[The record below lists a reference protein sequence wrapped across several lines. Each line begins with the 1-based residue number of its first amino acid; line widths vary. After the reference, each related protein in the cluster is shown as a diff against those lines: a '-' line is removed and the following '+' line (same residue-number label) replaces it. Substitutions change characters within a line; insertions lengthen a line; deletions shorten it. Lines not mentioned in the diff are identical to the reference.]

1 MYMCIMGLQW
11 KIHLGG
17 SISVTVVDR
26 NPAAVSNIKKNCALN
41 SVTAATKPS
50 SCHGERNEDEVEEVR
65 MTTRDESRHPVETS
79 IERRKEVDG
88 ENFVR
93 TEVLCGAS
101 DRDADTKS
109 NINGDLNDSLRSSQ
123 KEKSGLATDAVPT
136 AAAKKLEIIC
146 GDANLVMRQRYF
158 DFIHLD
164 PYGCATPFLDS
175 AFSNISSGGVLSI
188 TSTDTAA
195 LYGQCP
201 QVTRRHYGGQV
212 AKCEYLKELSAR
224 LVVAAAVRA
233 AARCNKGVEVL
244 ACVAVEHF
252 VLVILRVRRGAGQAD
267 RSVGQVKHVLHCQM
281 CKVRCFVDNSL
292 TVPSSLYPLLP
303 CSCHQNSPGKTA
315 VLLGPVWSGGIYDPE
330 FVGAMKTAGT
340 ALYRK
345 GSHVHLL
352 QTLYS
357 EAVCS
362 SLPSHTDATSAP
374 RTEGA
379 KSNEET
385 ATEGCDVA
393 ERPLAAHTAQE
404 DVGGARSVESDEE
417 DLQPKPKRRKEGWEE
432 DCAGQPAFF
441 FSMPLHS
448 VKDTDCPKISHLIS
462 CLQEKGFRASRT
474 HFDPQGVRTD
484 AGLAEFQ
491 AILRKSSTPTQK

>member
-1 MYMCIMGLQW
+1 MALQW

-17 SISVTVVDR
+17 SISVTVVDK
-26 NPAAVSNIKKNCALN
+26 NPAAVSNVKKNCALN
-41 SVTAATKPS
+41 SLMVTTKFS
-50 SCHGERNEDEVEEVR
+50 SSHGERTEDVVEKVR
-65 MTTRDESRHPVETS
+65 MTNRDDSKNPVETS

-93 TEVLCGAS
+93 TEMCGAS

-109 NINGDLNDSLRSSQ
+109 NIKGDLNDSLRSSR

-136 AAAKKLEIIC
+136 AAARKLEIIC

-224 LVVAAAVRA
+224 LVIAAAVGA

-267 RSVGQVKHVLHCQM
+267 RSVGLVKHVLHCQM
-281 CKVRCFVDNSL
+281 CKERCFVDNSL
-292 TVPSSLYPLLP
+292 TVPSSLYPLLS

-315 VLLGPVWSGGIYDPE
+315 ILLGPVWSGGIYDPE

-340 ALYRK
+340 ALNRK

-362 SLPSHTDATSAP
+362 SLPSHTDATSAR

-379 KSNEET
+379 KPNEET
-385 ATEGCDVA
+385 GTEGCDVV
-393 ERPLAAHTAQE
+393 ERPLAAHAAQE
-404 DVGGARSVESDEE
+404 DVSGARSVESDEE
-417 DLQPKPKRRKEGWEE
+417 DLQPKRKRRKEGCKE

-441 FSMPLHS
+441 FSMPSHS
-448 VKDTDCPKISHLIS
+448 VKDTDCPKISHLIN

-491 AILRKSSTPTQK
+491 AILREISSPTQK